1 MKNHINKFFAV
12 LGLTILTSTT
22 TFAAPGDIIP
32 VLQILLLNGDDASP
46 IGNKGAS
53 ISLTGSITSNDQ
65 QWERLSEVCTSDGN
79 TSNHYYDSFQI
90 TNNTGTAQKI
100 EILAQWVGGANGDG
114 YLHLATENFKTSNA
128 FSTCITGDDDFNGRS
143 GSLIPGG
150 ANFAPTINSGEVL
163 TIIASTFTGNQ
174 AIGNYTITVSTLS
187 E

>member
-12 LGLTILTSTT
+12 LGFTILTSTA

-32 VLQILLLNGDDASP
+32 VLQILLLEDDSTP
-46 IGNKGAS
+46 IGNKGTS
-53 ISLTGSITSNDQ
+53 ISLTGSISSNDKR
-65 QWERLSEVCTSDGN
+65 WERLSETCTSDGN
-79 TSNHYYDSFQI
+79 TANHYYDSFQI
-90 TNNTGTAQKI
+90 TNNTGTPQKI
-100 EILAQWVGGANGDG
+100 EIFAQWVGGNNGDG
-114 YLHLATENFKTSNA
+114 YLHLATDNFTPSNA
-128 FSTCITGDDDFNGRS
+128 ISSCITGDDDFNGFT

-150 ANFAPTINSGEVL
+150 TNTAPTINPGQVL